1 MSTDTRRFVVIGGG
15 LAGLASAVWLA
26 EAGRDVVLLE
36 RRGRLGGR
44 THAMRADQVDD
55 VPDNGQHVIASG
67 YHHLYRYLDSV
78 GTREHLAFPKVS
90 TLRWPEAARRRCRPR
105 DSVRCAPCSVCTP
118 TPVLVTGSGPH
129 APRSDWAGRRCASQP
144 TWRT

>member
-1 MSTDTRRFVVIGGG
+1 
-15 LAGLASAVWLA
+15 
-26 EAGRDVVLLE
+26 
-36 RRGRLGGR
+36 
-44 THAMRADQVDD
+44 MRADQVDD

-90 TLRWPEAARRRCRPR
+90 TLRWPDGRKTTMQTTGFGALRT
-105 DSVRCAPCSVCTP
+105 CSVCTP
-118 TPVLVTGSGPH
+118 TPVSATGSGPR
-129 APRSDWAGRRCASQP
+129 APRSGWAGRRCASPP